1 MPNTA
6 ANLTPNQLAATVGR
20 AIQCEGA
27 LRSAGIEDP
36 AELQPMHRFAI
47 AAEARESALRNY
59 RRLSAAHKRFAQ
71 THDHDDPAHED
82 HQRAVA
88 CAQAALTSAE
98 QVMAVA
104 LTDWQKA
111 RGL

>member
-6 ANLTPNQLAATVGR
+6 ANLTPDQLAATVGR

-47 AAEARESALRNY
+47 AAE
-59 RRLSAAHKRFAQ
+59 
-71 THDHDDPAHED
+71 
-82 HQRAVA
+82 
-88 CAQAALTSAE
+88 
-98 QVMAVA
+98 QVMTCR
-104 LTDWQKA
+104 LIEWRRA